1 MIKLVNEKIAIT
13 EDIKEFKDV
22 GDEEEKSGEEEEGSE
37 EGEPDLIF
45 KVKLDKPEPQGV
57 KISKKNVC
65 LVTLVRSNDEDKMAA
80 SQRKLI
86 EFYLSMQD
94 PSWPQLFKNAVLLGP
109 VIDEE
114 DHELTEVDG
123 FEAAMHFLQI
133 GWKVAFATC
142 PPPSLYAG
150 APCFVI
156 SLAYIGVVTYIVGE
170 VATVLGCCLGIK
182 ESVAAITLV
191 ALGTSLPD
199 TFASMTAAKQS
210 DNADAAVGNING
222 SNAVNVFLGCGLP
235 WAIASIYWVNNGVGE
250 GAKKG

>member
-1 MIKLVNEKIAIT
+1 MVNEKIGAG
-13 EDIKEFKDV
+13 EDVKEFKDI
-22 GDEEEKSGEEEEGSE
+22 GDEEEEEEEGSE

-45 KVKLDKPEPQGV
+45 KVKLDKPEPNGV

-65 LVTLVRSNDEDKMAA
+65 LVTLARSEQDDKMAA

-94 PSWPQLFKNAVLLGP
+94 PSWSQQFKNAVLLGP

-114 DHELTEVDG
+114 EHELTEVDG
-123 FEAAMHFLQI
+123 YEAFCHFMQI
-133 GWKVAFATC
+133 GWKVAFATV
-142 PPPSLYAG
+142 PPPSVWSG
-150 APCFVI
+150 GPCFFI
-156 SLAYIGVVTYIVGE
+156 SLCYIGVVTFIVGE
-170 VATVLGCCLGIK
+170 VATVLGCVLMIK

-210 DNADAAVGNING
+210 ENADAAVGNING

-235 WAIASIYWVNNGVGE
+235 WAIGSIYWASGDVKINGQPNDGR
-250 GAKKG
+250 GY